1 MRRTPLV
8 VAIAL
13 LVLLWAT
20 GGAVA
25 TAPREEGA
33 KGQEEAVAP
42 EAYTAIAAGNS
53 HTCALTT
60 SGGVKCWGAN
70 WSGQLGDGTWAS
82 WDTPVDV
89 IGLGSGVRAI
99 AAGGSH
105 TCALTAGGSVKC
117 WGSNGSGQLGD
128 GTTMWRATPVDVS
141 GLGSGV
147 VAIAAGGWHT
157 CALTMGGGV
166 KCWGWNY
173 YGQLGDGTTT
183 DRTTPVDVSGLGS
196 GVVAIAAGGWHTC
209 ALTAGGGV
217 KCWGLNGS
225 GQLGDGTT
233 TNRNMPVDVSGLGS
247 GVSAIAAGDRHT
259 CALTTGGGVK
269 CWGYN
274 IGQLG
279 DGTTTNRNMPVDVS
293 GLWSGVSAIA
303 AGGYHTCALMR
314 VGGGVKCWGG
324 NWIGQLGDG
333 TTTSR
338 NMPVDVVR
346 LGSGVRAIGA
356 GGFHTCVLTAS
367 GGIKCWGDNTYGQL
381 GIGKFGYRPI
391 PADVSGLGSGVS
403 AIAAGDRH
411 TCALRAGGV
420 KCWGANRD
428 GQLGNGMWTD
438 RATPVDVSGLGSGVR
453 AIAAGDLH
461 TCALTAGGSVKCW
474 GGNWIGQLGDG
485 TATSRNTPVDVSRLG
500 AGMIAAIA
508 TGGLHTCALT
518 AGGGVK
524 CWGSNLYGQLG
535 DGTTTSR
542 NMPVDVSG
550 LASGVVA
557 IAAGNSHTCALTTSG
572 GVKCWGS
579 NGSGQLGDGTRTHRN
594 TPVDVSGLAS
604 GVVAIAAGGEH
615 TCALTMGGGVKCWG
629 WNVYG
634 QLGDGTA
641 TSRTTPVDVIGLG
654 SGVVAIAAGGFHTCA
669 LTAGGGVKCWG
680 GNWYGQL
687 GDGTTRSRTTPM
699 DVAELWSG
707 VSATAAGESH
717 TCAIRAAG
725 VKCWGANLYG
735 QLGDGEFGYSPT
747 PVDVVSSAATPTA
760 TNTATPA
767 RTPMGAITLPVCP
780 LC

>member
-1 MRRTPLV
+1 MRSRRITPLLA
-8 VAIAL
+8 AIAL

-25 TAPREEGA
+25 TAPRGEGA

-42 EAYTAIAAGNS
+42 EAYTAIAVGGA
-53 HTCALTT
+53 HTCALTVG
-60 SGGVKCWGAN
+60 GGVKCWGAN

-99 AAGGSH
+99 AAGGQH
-105 TCALTAGGSVKC
+105 TCALTAGGGVKC
-117 WGSNGSGQLGD
+117 WGWNYHGQLGD
-128 GTTMWRATPVDVS
+128 GTTTNRNMPVDVS

-147 VAIAAGGWHT
+147 VAIAAGGYHT
-157 CALTMGGGV
+157 CALTVGGGV

-173 YGQLGDGTTT
+173 YGQLGDGTTTSRTTPVDVGGLTSGVVAIAAGRWHTCALTTGGGVKCWGLNDSGQLGDGTTT

-196 GVVAIAAGGWHTC
+196 GVSAIAAGDWHTC

-217 KCWGLNGS
+217 KCWGQNSS

-233 TNRNMPVDVSGLGS
+233 TSRTTPVDVSGLGS
-247 GVSAIAAGDRHT
+247 GVSAIAAGGSRT
-259 CALTTGGGVK
+259 CALTAGGGVK
-269 CWGYN
+269 CWGSN
-274 IGQLG
+274 
-279 DGTTTNRNMPVDVS
+279 
-293 GLWSGVSAIA
+293 GL
-303 AGGYHTCALMR
+303 
-314 VGGGVKCWGG
+314 
-324 NWIGQLGDG
+324 GQLGDG

-338 NMPVDVVR
+338 NMPVDVSG
-346 LGSGVRAIGA
+346 LGSGVRAIAA
-356 GGFHTCVLTAS
+356 GVDHTCALTAS
-367 GGIKCWGDNTYGQL
+367 GGIKCWGNNTYGQL

-403 AIAAGDRH
+403 AIAAGDLH
-411 TCALRAGGV
+411 TCALTAGGV
-420 KCWGANRD
+420 KCWGANRG

-438 RATPVDVSGLGSGVR
+438 SATSVDVSGLGSGVR

-461 TCALTAGGSVKCW
+461 TCALRAGGVKCW
-474 GGNWIGQLGDG
+474 GRNSSGQLGDG
-485 TATSRNTPVDVSRLG
+485 TTTSRTTPVDVSGLG

-550 LASGVVA
+550 LGSGVVA
-557 IAAGNSHTCALTTSG
+557 IAAGRYHTCALTVGGGVKCWGQNYGQLGDGTTADRTTPVDVSGLGSGVVAIAAGEWHTCALTAGGGVKCWGQNSYGQLGDGTTTHRITPVDISGLTSGVVAIAAGSWHTCALTTSG
-572 GVKCWGS
+572 GVKCWG
-579 NGSGQLGDGTRTHRN
+579 RN
-594 TPVDVSGLAS
+594 T
-604 GVVAIAAGGEH
+604 
-615 TCALTMGGGVKCWG
+615 
-629 WNVYG
+629 
-634 QLGDGTA
+634 
-641 TSRTTPVDVIGLG
+641 
-654 SGVVAIAAGGFHTCA
+654 
-669 LTAGGGVKCWG
+669 
-680 GNWYGQL
+680 
-687 GDGTTRSRTTPM
+687 
-699 DVAELWSG
+699 
-707 VSATAAGESH
+707 
-717 TCAIRAAG
+717 
-725 VKCWGANLYG
+725 YG

-747 PVDVVSSAATPTA
+747 PVDVVSSATTSAA
-760 TNTATPA
+760 TNTAAPA